1 MNPKLKKNL
10 KKTYRKNGENMKISF
25 AQAFKNLFTSRKIDE
40 EFFEN
45 LTDALVEGDM
55 GAKLAYEICDQ
66 LEKICREKKIS
77 DESEIKNELKKLLS
91 SMVRACEFTPEKGKV
106 NIYMMLGVNGV
117 GKTTS
122 AAKIARLY
130 KERGERVIM
139 AASDTFRAAAEEQLE
154 MHGERLGIR
163 VISHQH
169 GSDPSAVVFD
179 AAESCRANG
188 GGLIIADTAG
198 RLHNKENL
206 VRELQKI
213 DRIAAQK
220 ADQGCFK
227 KILVIDG
234 TTGQNA
240 LRQAEVFS
248 ESVGVDAIVI
258 TKYDSTARGGCV
270 FTIGKELSL
279 PVLFVCTGEKYEDI
293 RPFEPEKYIEEFI
306 GN

>member
-1 MNPKLKKNL
+1 
-10 KKTYRKNGENMKISF
+10 MKISF
-25 AQAFKNLFTSRKIDE
+25 AQKFKNLFSSKKIDE
-40 EFFEN
+40 EFFDD

-55 GAKLAYEICDQ
+55 GAKLAYEITEE

-77 DESEIKNELKKLLS
+77 DEDAIKSELKSMLS
-91 SMVRACEFTPEKGKV
+91 SYIKACEFTPEPGKV
-106 NIYMMLGVNGV
+106 NVYMMLGVNGV
-117 GKTTS
+117 GKTTT
-122 AAKIARLY
+122 AAKIAKLY
-130 KERGERVIM
+130 KERGEKVIM
-139 AASDTFRAAAEEQLE
+139 SASDTFRAAAEEQLE

-163 VISHQH
+163 VIAHQH

-179 AAESCRANG
+179 AAESSRANG
-188 GGLIIADTAG
+188 GGVIIADTAG

-220 ADQGCFK
+220 ADPGCYK
-227 KILVIDG
+227 KLLVIDG

-258 TKYDSTARGGCV
+258 TKYDSTARGGCA
-270 FTIGKELSL
+270 FTIGKQLGL
-279 PVLFVCTGEKYEDI
+279 PVAFVCTGEKYENIQNFD
-293 RPFEPEKYIEEFI
+293 PEKYVEEFL
-306 GN
+306 G

>member
-1 MNPKLKKNL
+1 MAKL
-10 KKTYRKNGENMKISF
+10 SF
-25 AQAFKNLFTSRKIDE
+25 AQKFKNLFSSNKIDE
-40 EFFEN
+40 EFFDD

-55 GAKLAYEICDQ
+55 GAKMAYEITGE

-77 DESEIKNELKKLLS
+77 DEAAIKDELKNLLLS
-91 SMVRACEFTPEKGKV
+91 YAKKTEFSPEKGKV

-117 GKTTS
+117 GKTTT
-122 AAKIARLY
+122 AAKVAKLY
-130 KERGERVIM
+130 KEKGENVLL

-179 AAESCRANG
+179 AADSARAQG
-188 GGLIIADTAG
+188 GALIIADTAG

-220 ADQGCFK
+220 ADSDCYK

-248 ESVGVDAIVI
+248 ESVGVDAIVV

-270 FTIGKELSL
+270 FSIGKELGI
-279 PVLFVCTGEKYEDI
+279 PVLFVCTGEKYENI
-293 RPFEPEKYIEEFI
+293 EPFNPEKYIDEFI
-306 GN
+306 GK

>member
-1 MNPKLKKNL
+1 
-10 KKTYRKNGENMKISF
+10 MKISF
-25 AQAFKNLFTSRKIDE
+25 AQKFKNLFSSKKIDE
-40 EFFEN
+40 EFFED

-55 GAKLAYEICDQ
+55 GAKLAYEITEE
-66 LEKICREKKIS
+66 LESICREKKIS
-77 DESEIKNELKKLLS
+77 DEADIKNELKQMLLS
-91 SMVRACEFTPEKGKV
+91 FVKSYDLVPEQGKV
-106 NIYMMLGVNGV
+106 NLFMMLGVNGV

-122 AAKIARLY
+122 AAKIAKLF
-130 KERGERVIM
+130 KDRGEKVIM

-163 VISHQH
+163 VIAHQH

-179 AAESCRANG
+179 AAESSRANG
-188 GGLIIADTAG
+188 GGVIIADTAG

-213 DRIAAQK
+213 DRIASQK
-220 ADQGCFK
+220 ADAGCYK
-227 KILVIDG
+227 KLLVIDG

-258 TKYDSTARGGCV
+258 TKYDSTARGGCA
-270 FTIGKELSL
+270 FTIGKQLGL
-279 PVLFVCTGEKYEDI
+279 PVAFVCTGEKYENIQTFD
-293 RPFEPEKYIEEFI
+293 PEKYVEEFL
-306 GN
+306 G

>member
-1 MNPKLKKNL
+1 MARL
-10 KKTYRKNGENMKISF
+10 SF
-25 AQAFKNLFTSRKIDE
+25 AQAFKNLFSSKKIDE
-40 EFFEN
+40 EFFED

-55 GAKLAYEICDQ
+55 GAKMAYELTES
-66 LEKICREKKIS
+66 LEKLCREKKIS
-77 DESEIKNELKKLLS
+77 EEAEIKNELKLMLS
-91 SMVRACEFTPEKGKV
+91 SYVKKVDFTPEKGKV

-117 GKTTS
+117 GKTTT
-122 AAKIARLY
+122 AAKVAKLY
-130 KERGERVIM
+130 KERGEHVIL

-179 AAESCRANG
+179 AAESARAQG
-188 GGLIIADTAG
+188 GSLIIADTAG

-213 DRIAAQK
+213 DRIASQK
-220 ADQGCFK
+220 ADAGCYK

-270 FTIGKELSL
+270 FTIGKELRI
-279 PVLFVCTGEKYEDI
+279 PVLFVCTGEKYENI
-293 RPFEPEKYIEEFI
+293 EPFNPEKYIEEFI
-306 GN
+306 G

>member
-1 MNPKLKKNL
+1 MAKL
-10 KKTYRKNGENMKISF
+10 SF
-25 AQAFKNLFTSRKIDE
+25 AQKLKNLFSSKKIDE
-40 EFFEN
+40 EFFDD

-55 GAKLAYEICDQ
+55 GAKLAYEITEE

-77 DESEIKNELKKLLS
+77 DEDAIKSELKSMLS
-91 SMVRACEFTPEKGKV
+91 SYIKACEFTPEPGKV
-106 NIYMMLGVNGV
+106 NVYMMLGVNGV
-117 GKTTS
+117 GKTTT
-122 AAKIARLY
+122 AAKIAKLY
-130 KERGERVIM
+130 KERGEKVIM

-163 VISHQH
+163 VIAHQH

-188 GGLIIADTAG
+188 GGVIIADTAG

-220 ADQGCFK
+220 ADEGCFK

-270 FTIGKELSL
+270 FTIGKQLGI
-279 PVLFVCTGEKYEDI
+279 PVLFVCTGEKYENI
-293 RPFEPEKYIEEFI
+293 QPFEPEKYVEEFL

>member
-1 MNPKLKKNL
+1 MA
-10 KKTYRKNGENMKISF
+10 KISF
-25 AQAFKNLFTSRKIDE
+25 AQKFKNLFSSKKLDE
-40 EFFEN
+40 EFFED
-45 LTDALVEGDM
+45 LTDVLVEGDM
-55 GAKLAYEICDQ
+55 GAKLAYEITGE
-66 LEKICREKKIS
+66 LEEICHKKRIS
-77 DESEIKNELKKLLS
+77 DESEIKAELKNMLFPLVKS
-91 SMVRACEFTPEKGKV
+91 CEFVPEKGKV

-117 GKTTS
+117 GKTTT
-122 AAKIARLY
+122 AAKVAKLF
-130 KERGERVIM
+130 KDKGENVIM

-188 GGLIIADTAG
+188 GGVIIADTAG

-220 ADQGCFK
+220 ADPGCFK

-240 LRQAEVFS
+240 LRQAEVFG
-248 ESVGVDAIVI
+248 ESVGIDAIVI
-258 TKYDSTARGGCV
+258 TKYDSSARGGCV
-270 FTIGKELSL
+270 FTIGKELKL
-279 PVLFVCTGEKYEDI
+279 PVLFVCTGEKYENI
-293 RPFEPEKYIEEFI
+293 GPFDPEKYIDEFL
-306 GN
+306 G

>member
-1 MNPKLKKNL
+1 MAKF
-10 KKTYRKNGENMKISF
+10 SF
-25 AQAFKNLFTSRKIDE
+25 AQRFRNLFSANKIDE
-40 EFFEN
+40 EFFDD

-55 GAKLAYEICDQ
+55 GAKMAYELSAN

-77 DESEIKNELKKLLS
+77 AEAEIKNELKAMLS
-91 SMVRACEFTPEKGKV
+91 TYAKKIEFLPEKGKV

-117 GKTTS
+117 GKTTT
-122 AAKIARLY
+122 AAKVAKLY
-130 KERGERVIM
+130 KEKGENVIL

-154 MHGERLGIR
+154 MHGGRLGIR

-169 GSDPSAVVFD
+169 GSDPSSVVFD
-179 AAESCRANG
+179 AAESCRAG
-188 GGLIIADTAG
+188 GGGIVIADTAG

-213 DRIAAQK
+213 DRIAREK
-220 ADQGCFK
+220 ADDGCFK

-248 ESVGVDAIVI
+248 ESVGVDAIVV

-270 FTIGKELSL
+270 FSIGRELGI
-279 PVLFVCTGEKYEDI
+279 PVAFVCTGEKYEDI
-293 RPFEPEKYIEEFI
+293 SPFEPEKYIDEFLE
-306 GN
+306 N

>member
-1 MNPKLKKNL
+1 
-10 KKTYRKNGENMKISF
+10 MKISF
-25 AQAFKNLFTSRKIDE
+25 AQKFKNLFSSKKVDE

-55 GAKLAYEICDQ
+55 GAKLAYEITEE

-77 DESEIKNELKKLLS
+77 DEADIKNELKNMLLS
-91 SMVRACEFTPEKGKV
+91 YVKSYDLIPEPGKV
-106 NIYMMLGVNGV
+106 NLFMMLGVNGV
-117 GKTTS
+117 GKTTT
-122 AAKIARLY
+122 AAKIAKLY
-130 KERGERVIM
+130 KEKGEKVIM

-163 VISHQH
+163 VIAHQH

-179 AAESCRANG
+179 AAESSRANG
-188 GGLIIADTAG
+188 GGVIIADTAG

-220 ADQGCFK
+220 ADPGCYK
-227 KILVIDG
+227 KLLVIDG

-258 TKYDSTARGGCV
+258 TKYDSTARGGCA
-270 FTIGKELSL
+270 FTIGKQLGL
-279 PVLFVCTGEKYEDI
+279 PVAFVCTGEKYENIQNFD
-293 RPFEPEKYIEEFI
+293 PEKYVEEFL
-306 GN
+306 G

>member
-1 MNPKLKKNL
+1 MKL
-10 KKTYRKNGENMKISF
+10 SF
-25 AQAFKNLFTSRKIDE
+25 AQKFKNLFTSKKIDE
-40 EFFEN
+40 EFFDD
-45 LTDALVEGDM
+45 LTDALVEGDIGVKM
-55 GAKLAYEICDQ
+55 AYEISEK
-66 LEKICREKKIS
+66 LEKSCREKKIY
-77 DESEIKNELKKLLS
+77 DEAGIKSELKSMLLEL
-91 SMVRACEFTPEKGKV
+91 VKPIEFVPEKGKV

-117 GKTTS
+117 GKTTT
-122 AAKIARLY
+122 AAKIANLL
-130 KERGERVIM
+130 KKRGESVIM

-154 MHGERLGIR
+154 MHGERLGIS

-188 GGLIIADTAG
+188 GGVIIADTAG

-213 DRIAAQK
+213 DRIAREK
-220 ADQGCFK
+220 ADEGCFK

-240 LRQAEVFS
+240 LRQAEVFG

-258 TKYDSTARGGCV
+258 TKYDSTARGGCA
-270 FTIGKELSL
+270 FSIGKEFKI
-279 PVLFVCTGEKYEDI
+279 PVLFVCTGEKYDDI
-293 RPFEPEKYIEEFI
+293 APFNAEKYVEEFL
-306 GN
+306 G

>member
-1 MNPKLKKNL
+1 
-10 KKTYRKNGENMKISF
+10 MKVSF
-25 AQAFKNLFTSRKIDE
+25 AQKFKGLFGSKKIDT
-40 EFFEN
+40 EFFED

-55 GAKLAYEICDQ
+55 GAKLAFEISEE
-66 LEKICREKKIS
+66 LERTCREKKLS
-77 DESEIKNELKKLLS
+77 DEAQIKNELKSMLLS
-91 SMVRACEFTPEKGKV
+91 YVKKIEFVPDAGKV

-130 KERGERVIM
+130 KEKGENVIM

-179 AAESCRANG
+179 AAQSCKANG

-213 DRIAAQK
+213 DRIASQK
-220 ADQGCFK
+220 SDSGCFK
-227 KILVIDG
+227 KLLVIDG

-258 TKYDSTARGGCV
+258 TKYDSTARGGCA
-270 FTIGKELSL
+270 FSIGKELGI
-279 PVLFVCTGEKYEDI
+279 PVAFVCTGEKYEDI
-293 RPFEPEKYIEEFI
+293 AKFEPEKYVDEFL
-306 GN
+306 GL

>member
-1 MNPKLKKNL
+1 MAKL
-10 KKTYRKNGENMKISF
+10 SF
-25 AQAFKNLFTSRKIDE
+25 AQKFKNLFSSKKIDE
-40 EFFEN
+40 EFFED

-55 GAKLAYEICDQ
+55 GAKMAYELTER
-66 LEKICREKKIS
+66 LEKVCREKKIS
-77 DESEIKNELKKLLS
+77 DEGEIKNELKSMLS
-91 SMVRACEFTPEKGKV
+91 SFVQKIEFTPEKGKV
-106 NIYMMLGVNGV
+106 NILMMLGVNGV
-117 GKTTS
+117 GKTTT
-122 AAKIARLY
+122 AAKIAKLY
-130 KERGERVIM
+130 KEKGERVIL

-154 MHGERLGIR
+154 MHGERLGLR

-179 AAESCRANG
+179 AAESCRSQG

-213 DRIAAQK
+213 DRIAREK
-220 ADQGCFK
+220 ADEGCFK

-258 TKYDSTARGGCV
+258 TKYDSTARGGCA
-270 FTIGKELSL
+270 FSIGKELGI
-279 PVLFVCTGEKYEDI
+279 PVAFVCTGEKYENI
-293 RPFEPEKYIEEFI
+293 ALFEPEKYISEFL
-306 GN
+306 GM

>member
-1 MNPKLKKNL
+1 MAKL
-10 KKTYRKNGENMKISF
+10 SF
-25 AQAFKNLFTSRKIDE
+25 AQKFKNLFSSKKIDE
-40 EFFEN
+40 EFFDD

-55 GAKLAYEICDQ
+55 GAKLAYEITEE

-77 DESEIKNELKKLLS
+77 DEDAIKSELKSMLS
-91 SMVRACEFTPEKGKV
+91 SYIKACEFTPEPGKV
-106 NIYMMLGVNGV
+106 NVYMMLGVNGV
-117 GKTTS
+117 GKTTT
-122 AAKIARLY
+122 AAKIAKLY
-130 KERGERVIM
+130 KERGEKVIM

-163 VISHQH
+163 VIAHQH

-188 GGLIIADTAG
+188 GGVIIADTAG

-220 ADQGCFK
+220 ADEGCFK

-270 FTIGKELSL
+270 FTIGKQLGI
-279 PVLFVCTGEKYEDI
+279 PVLFVCTGEKYENI
-293 RPFEPEKYIEEFI
+293 QPFEPEKYVEEFL